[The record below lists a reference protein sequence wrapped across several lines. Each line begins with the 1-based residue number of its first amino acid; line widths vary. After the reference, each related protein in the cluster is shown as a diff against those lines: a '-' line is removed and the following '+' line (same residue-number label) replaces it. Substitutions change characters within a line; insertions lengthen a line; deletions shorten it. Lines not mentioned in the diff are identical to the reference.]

1 MLLVRNDPPS
11 ATAMR
16 IYYQAVIR
24 LIKDLALQFIHRG
37 YILNVEIVAMRVVHC
52 TLVLNSDF
60 SLKIR
65 TERILS
71 YCYLKSFAVY
81 VDSVKLIYLCIDR
94 LQLVS
99 KLYFKVKHC

>member
-37 YILNVEIVAMRVVHC
+37 YILNVEIVATRVVHC
-52 TLVLNSDF
+52 TLVPNSDF

-65 TERILS
+65 TENTL
-71 YCYLKSFAVY
+71 LLLFE
-81 VDSVKLIYLCIDR
+81 KLCSLCR
-94 LQLVS
+94 
-99 KLYFKVKHC
+99 